1 MNEQNK
7 TGRRFSIKWLVIS
20 LVSLPMMMACI
31 VIVTVSTLTLR
42 QGMESETF
50 KTLEA
55 LARGTMLA
63 LDGVSSG
70 EYSMQGDDLYKGNV
84 NLSRDMGALVIN
96 ALGRGAW
103 QVVDAA
109 VGVDVA
115 HETAAIKAGRWA
127 GTAPDVRESQV
138 FLRLP
143 DKGRKL
149 RVSQGLPRNV
159 VILPGAFIGV
169 NIISKQIRRVAR

>member
-1 MNEQNK
+1 MSYLILILSNLIIFRHFPSLEPAHGVVMPRPVRAVRPGVLDWRP
-7 TGRRFSIKWLVIS
+7 TVDHAVFPHIDPHMAHRPRRVVRAGK
-20 LVSLPMMMACI
+20 
-31 VIVTVSTLTLR
+31 
-42 QGMESETF
+42 E
-50 KTLEA
+50 
-55 LARGTMLA
+55 
-63 LDGVSSG
+63 
-70 EYSMQGDDLYKGNV
+70 DDVPRPGLGF
-84 NLSRDMGALVIN
+84 RDMGALVIN

-143 DKGRKL
+143 DKGREL
-149 RVSQGLPRNV
+149 RVGQSLPRNV

-169 NIISKQIRRVAR
+169 NIISKQIRLVAL